1 MSEIEIKVPE
11 LSESVSSAEVLG
23 WKVKPGDPVEEDQVL
38 VELETDKVVLEV
50 SAPCDGVVTEILV
63 KEGDTVKTGDVVAKV
78 EEGAAKA
85 ENVPAAAAV
94 ASVPAPEPAPAP
106 EAAAPAAAPAPAAK
120 PAESRVMPSA
130 LRAAAEAGI
139 DARAL
144 QGTGVGGRVTKADV
158 EAKAAAPAESPVS
171 VFFPAPHAVSRDTSR
186 VASAAASVRLNSS
199 LGTAAVTLFEK
210 VDVTSLFD
218 LIESESASFE
228 AREGVPLEASAVFAA
243 ALSRTAEAF
252 PAIAPAAASGAA
264 LVNLAV
270 DTALGTIYPAVV
282 ASRREGIAGLL
293 RRLSDLKSRAE
304 AGSLTPQELSLGD
317 ITLITGRGAGT
328 ISSTPAVTPPQA
340 ATLAVHRAEET
351 AVWKNGTWEPRR
363 VAVAALSF
371 DSRMVERETASD
383 ALLFFRSLIENPVR
397 IFL

>member
-63 KEGDTVKTGDVVAKV
+63 KEGDTMKTGDVVAKV

-158 EAKAAAPAESPVS
+158 EAKAAALPT
-171 VFFPAPHAVSRDTSR
+171 PAPHKTFR
-186 VASAAASVRLNSS
+186 SS
-199 LGTAAVTLFEK
+199 G
-210 VDVTSLFD
+210 
-218 LIESESASFE
+218 
-228 AREGVPLEASAVFAA
+228 
-243 ALSRTAEAF
+243 
-252 PAIAPAAASGAA
+252 
-264 LVNLAV
+264 
-270 DTALGTIYPAVV
+270 
-282 ASRREGIAGLL
+282 
-293 RRLSDLKSRAE
+293 KSPPG
-304 AGSLTPQELSLGD
+304 AGSGC
-317 ITLITGRGAGT
+317 
-328 ISSTPAVTPPQA
+328 
-340 ATLAVHRAEET
+340 
-351 AVWKNGTWEPRR
+351 PRPDGSW
-363 VAVAALSF
+363 A
-371 DSRMVERETASD
+371 
-383 ALLFFRSLIENPVR
+383 
-397 IFL
+397 